1 MAVESKPL
9 FHPEV
14 IRQHLRSFTL
24 LASVEESLPKLK
36 QWADRI
42 TSGEADK
49 LKETALLSD
58 FLTDIFVNLLG
69 YTGPISG
76 GDSYTLSQQQ
86 HVVVD
91 GQQVDA
97 VLGRFGSAD
106 SQFIVALEGKDT
118 TNPLDRPHAGRRM

>member
-24 LASVEESLPKLK
+24 PTSVEESLPKLK
-36 QWADRI
+36 HWADRI

-49 LKETALLSD
+49 LKETALLPD

-69 YTGPISG
+69 YTGPVG
-76 GDSYTLSQQQ
+76 AGDTYTLSRKRTSSWM
-86 HVVVD
+86 
-91 GQQVDA
+91 A
-97 VLGRFGSAD
+97 KR
-106 SQFIVALEGKDT
+106 
-118 TNPLDRPHAGRRM
+118 